1 MNQTLIKAI
10 LLLIAFTLSCH
21 TPLFSQRDF
30 ERHEFSFHAGYGVM
44 FHHPPTLTLSTHSYQ
59 RTLAQGVSWDGQYN
73 LRPLK
78 RFVFGGIYS
87 GFSSK
92 GSHPEGKDHL
102 WVHFIGTQIGMCN
115 ANTKHWQIRVTTGPG
130 GVILR
135 NNSEV
140 FGKTRKVKAFTIGLL
155 TNANLTYKLN
165 PNLGVSLGV
174 QYMYSELLRMRT
186 HYHGERV
193 IVKLDGN
200 DDTNLTRINFTT
212 GLSYYF

>member
-1 MNQTLIKAI
+1 MNQTPVKAI
-10 LLLIAFTLSCH
+10 LLLIALTLSCH

-73 LRPLK
+73 FRPLK

-102 WVHFIGTQIGMCN
+102 
-115 ANTKHWQIRVTTGPG
+115 
-130 GVILR
+130 
-135 NNSEV
+135 
-140 FGKTRKVKAFTIGLL
+140 
-155 TNANLTYKLN
+155 
-165 PNLGVSLGV
+165 
-174 QYMYSELLRMRT
+174 
-186 HYHGERV
+186 
-193 IVKLDGN
+193 
-200 DDTNLTRINFTT
+200 
-212 GLSYYF
+212 

>member
-1 MNQTLIKAI
+1 
-10 LLLIAFTLSCH
+10 
-21 TPLFSQRDF
+21 
-30 ERHEFSFHAGYGVM
+30 
-44 FHHPPTLTLSTHSYQ
+44 
-59 RTLAQGVSWDGQYN
+59 
-73 LRPLK
+73 
-78 RFVFGGIYS
+78 
-87 GFSSK
+87 
-92 GSHPEGKDHL
+92 
-102 WVHFIGTQIGMCN
+102 MCN

-174 QYMYSELLRMRT
+174 QYMYSELLRIRT

-200 DDTNLTRINFTT
+200 NDTNLTRINFTT
-212 GLSYYF
+212 GIILLFLTFTQKSTMKKYILILFPLSAFGSHGR

>member
-1 MNQTLIKAI
+1 MDNIISALSNVLSLEESTPDFLPKEVI
-10 LLLIAFTLSCH
+10 LKGRTI
-21 TPLFSQRDF
+21 
-30 ERHEFSFHAGYGVM
+30 YG
-44 FHHPPTLTLSTHSYQ
+44 
-59 RTLAQGVSWDGQYN
+59 
-73 LRPLK
+73 
-78 RFVFGGIYS
+78 
-87 GFSSK
+87 
-92 GSHPEGKDHL
+92 
-102 WVHFIGTQIGMCN
+102 FISLVL
-115 ANTKHWQIRVTTGPG
+115 TKHWQIRVTTGPG

-174 QYMYSELLRMRT
+174 QYMYSELLRIRT

>member
-21 TPLFSQRDF
+21 TLLFSQRDF

-73 LRPLK
+73 FRPLK

-115 ANTKHWQIRVTTGPG
+115 ANTKH
-130 GVILR
+130 
-135 NNSEV
+135 
-140 FGKTRKVKAFTIGLL
+140 
-155 TNANLTYKLN
+155 
-165 PNLGVSLGV
+165 LGVSLGV
-174 QYMYSELLRMRT
+174 QYMYSELLRIRT

-200 DDTNLTRINFTT
+200 NDTNLTRINFTT

>member
-1 MNQTLIKAI
+1 MDNIISA
-10 LLLIAFTLSCH
+10 LSNVLSLEES
-21 TPLFSQRDF
+21 TPDF
-30 ERHEFSFHAGYGVM
+30 LPKEVIRKGRTIYGFISF
-44 FHHPPTLTLSTHSYQ
+44 
-59 RTLAQGVSWDGQYN
+59 
-73 LRPLK
+73 
-78 RFVFGGIYS
+78 
-87 GFSSK
+87 
-92 GSHPEGKDHL
+92 
-102 WVHFIGTQIGMCN
+102 GMCN

>member
-21 TPLFSQRDF
+21 TLLFSQRDF

-73 LRPLK
+73 FRPLK
-78 RFVFGGIYS
+78 RFVF
-87 GFSSK
+87 
-92 GSHPEGKDHL
+92 D
-102 WVHFIGTQIGMCN
+102 

-174 QYMYSELLRMRT
+174 QYMYSELLRIRT

-200 DDTNLTRINFTT
+200 NDTNLTRINFTT

>member
-1 MNQTLIKAI
+1 
-10 LLLIAFTLSCH
+10 
-21 TPLFSQRDF
+21 
-30 ERHEFSFHAGYGVM
+30 M

-73 LRPLK
+73 FRPLK
-78 RFVFGGIYS
+78 RFVFEESTPDFLPKEVIRKGRTIY
-87 GFSSK
+87 GFISLVLKSECVMLT
-92 GSHPEGKDHL
+92 PNIGKS
-102 WVHFIGTQIGMCN
+102 
-115 ANTKHWQIRVTTGPG
+115 VTTGPG

>member
-1 MNQTLIKAI
+1 MDNIISALSNVLSLEESTPDFLPKEVI
-10 LLLIAFTLSCH
+10 LKGRTI
-21 TPLFSQRDF
+21 
-30 ERHEFSFHAGYGVM
+30 YG
-44 FHHPPTLTLSTHSYQ
+44 
-59 RTLAQGVSWDGQYN
+59 
-73 LRPLK
+73 
-78 RFVFGGIYS
+78 
-87 GFSSK
+87 
-92 GSHPEGKDHL
+92 
-102 WVHFIGTQIGMCN
+102 FIGTQIGMCN

-174 QYMYSELLRMRT
+174 QYMYSELLRIRT

-200 DDTNLTRINFTT
+200 NDTNLTRINFTT